1 MVEMGLNITFQ
12 RRQRPLK
19 SSATLMRHGTES
31 GSQWTW
37 FSINYETFPFYKMAQ
52 RHHH

>member
-12 RRQRPLK
+12 RRQSLLK
-19 SSATLMRHGTES
+19 SSATLTQHGTEL
-31 GSQWTW
+31 GSQWKW
-37 FSINYETFPFYKMAQ
+37 FSGNYETFPFYKMTQ